1 MKDLIFSTVG
11 NAIKQ
16 TGFSYLG
23 GINTSAKLVKNQKVS
38 NNLTYILYLAPAN
51 ESGYNVCPNSTPE
64 CRLGCLATSGRAG
77 MEILANNS
85 DRIKTSRINKTKLF
99 HENNLFFMAWLV
111 ADIKLKQAKAK
122 KQGFDFSVRL
132 NGTSDIDW
140 QNETFN
146 GKNIFEHFPEIQF
159 YDYTKQITK
168 FAFKPENYHLTFSYS
183 GRNVENCLKVLDSG
197 NNIAVVFNVK
207 KETELPKTFM
217 GFKVFNGDLTDARF
231 LDKGNDNKGVVIG
244 LKWKK
249 IANKENNEA
258 IKNSV
263 FVIQPND
270 ERCGY

>member
-1 MKDLIFSTVG
+1 MKDLIFSSIG
-11 NAIKQ
+11 YAKKQ

-23 GINTSAKLVKNQKVS
+23 GINTSAKLKKNKIVS
-38 NNLTYILYLAPAN
+38 GNLTYILYLAPAM

-77 MEILANNS
+77 MEILANNT
-85 DRIKTSRINKTKLF
+85 DRIKMSRINKTKLF
-99 HENNLFFMAWLV
+99 YENNLFFMAWLI
-111 ADIKLKQAKAK
+111 ADIKAKQAKAK
-122 KQGFDFSVRL
+122 KEGFDFSVRL

-146 GKNIFEHFPEIQF
+146 GKNVFEHFPEVQF

-183 GRNVENCLKVLDSG
+183 GRNVENCLKVLNSG
-197 NNIAVVFNVK
+197 NNVAVVFNVK
-207 KETELPKTFM
+207 NESELPKTFM
-217 GFKVFNGDLTDARF
+217 GFDVFSGDITDARF
-231 LDKGNDNKGVVIG
+231 LDKGSDNKGVIIG

-263 FVIQPND
+263 FVVQPND
-270 ERCGY
+270 ERCEY